1 MHFRDLTRKITRVS
15 IDSFRE
21 RSKDRKV
28 VLLYPW
34 TNYRNIFLSYFLDN
48 ARDNLLYYRILQD
61 QASLST
67 WLADLV
73 SEFNKVIGDFGHN
86 LRNAL
91 QDGQPAQLAE
101 ALAADLGSYSND
113 QVILFLDE
121 FDRTPHDEPFRKFV
135 RALVDSLPAHV
146 QVAVSS
152 RLLTYEP
159 WHSIVADGSAVV
171 LGTEHRKDDVMFTV
185 EETPKPQLEVY
196 ALGRG
201 YALVNGKEITNWDGA
216 LPRNLFFYF
225 IDHPLVTRD
234 QIFEVF
240 WPDLSV
246 KEATNV
252 FHVTKRKISERIG
265 MKIDDSGSYELTQ
278 YSGGFYMPSDKIVRH
293 YDVGDF
299 QEAVERATIAGSE
312 VEEEM
317 LLRRAID
324 IYKAPMLQTINM
336 SWVEER
342 REQLRMLS
350 AQALIGMGRLC
361 KKRQEFEQ
369 ALGFFVRALKEVPER
384 EDVHRSVMT
393 IYAELGRFDDAR
405 DQYRRLENMLRDT
418 LNIEPSKDT
427 KALLETIN
435 ARG

>member
-1 MHFRDLTRKITRVS
+1 MQLRDLTRKVTRVS
-15 IDSFRE
+15 MDSFRE
-21 RSKDRKV
+21 RAEGKRII
-28 VLLYPW
+28 LLYPW
-34 TNYRNIFLSYFLDN
+34 TNYRNIFLSYFLNN

-61 QASLST
+61 QSSLSR
-67 WLADLV
+67 WLGDLV
-73 SEFNKVIGDFGHN
+73 TEFNRVIGNFGQN
-86 LRNAL
+86 LRAAL
-91 QDGQPAQLAE
+91 QDGQPVALAE
-101 ALAADLGSYSND
+101 ALAADLGAFSSN

-121 FDRTPHDEPFRKFV
+121 FDRTPHDDSFKEFV
-135 RALVDSLPAHV
+135 RALVGALPAHV

-159 WHSIVADGSAVV
+159 WYEFVASGEAVV
-171 LGTEHRKDDVMFTV
+171 LGTEHRKDDVMFTL
-185 EETPKPQLEVY
+185 ERAPKPQVEVY

-225 IDHPLVTRD
+225 VDHPLVTRD

-265 MKIDDSGSYELTQ
+265 MKIDEPGSYELTQ

-299 QEAVERATIAGSE
+299 QEAVERATISGSE
-312 VEEEM
+312 IEEEN

-324 IYKAPMLQTINM
+324 IYRAPMLQTIQM
-336 SWVEER
+336 KWVEER
-342 REQLRMLS
+342 REQIRMMY
-350 AQALIGMGRLC
+350 AQALIGMGRLS
-361 KKRQEFEQ
+361 KKRQEFEPS
-369 ALGFFVRALKEVPER
+369 LGYFLRALKEVPER
-384 EDVHRSVMT
+384 EDIHRSVMQ

-405 DQYRRLENMLRDT
+405 DQYRRLELMLRET
-418 LNIEPSKDT
+418 LNIEPSKET
-427 KALLETIN
+427 QRLLEMIN
-435 ARG
+435 AKG